1 MHELIVPAILT
12 ISALPAFVVA
22 RLMARGRPQGAPM
35 PRLARVMQ
43 LVGLAILAG
52 AVGLFWAGDNGTR
65 RLAVI
70 VAMVVAVNGLGVIL
84 LVSMGRGRR

>member
-1 MHELIVPAILT
+1 MHELIVPAILA

-22 RLMARGRPQGAPM
+22 RLMARGRPKGAPM
-35 PRLARVMQ
+35 PRLARLMQ

-52 AVGLFWAGDNGTR
+52 AVGLFWAGDDGTR

-70 VAMVVAVNGLGVIL
+70 VAMVVAVNGLGVLL